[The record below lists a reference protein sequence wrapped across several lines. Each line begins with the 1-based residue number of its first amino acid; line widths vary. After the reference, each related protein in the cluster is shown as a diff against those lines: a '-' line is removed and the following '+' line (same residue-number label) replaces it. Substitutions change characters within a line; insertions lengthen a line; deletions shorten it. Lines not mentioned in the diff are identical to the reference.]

1 MKKKNN
7 NIGQQSN
14 RKIKTVVDMLFDGIP
29 YSEEVNKAQL
39 KIEESLNAEYNKI
52 KADRHEDEALEDL
65 LSKYGRLS
73 KMAELAGYPSESA
86 DKWRKKG
93 EAVDIRPLK
102 KEILKQRIRV
112 YITALFVVFSLLQ
125 LFWFIGRVF
134 VSPASALTNLFI
146 VAIGILIASIPF
158 RKYLKTEKAAEGKKY
173 STEAYK
179 YLRSRSDKYSKRL
192 LNSIALLFAMI
203 FIFIFSELFFYIFG
217 NSKSAEFTENAMKNS
232 IAVEIPVFILLKNIL
247 CLRIFQRR
255 IKIPDKEKYK
265 KHIIGITVFS
275 AVFWLGVT
283 LFTFIMRNALAYPM
297 NVFTVGGILFGLL
310 MLIYNLTLRKKVTY
324 KN

>member
-39 KIEESLNAEYNKI
+39 KIEESLNAEYDKI
-52 KADRHEDEALEDL
+52 KADRHEDEVLEDL

-86 DKWRKKG
+86 DKWRKEG
-93 EAVDIRPLK
+93 EAVDVRPLK

-112 YITALFVVFSLLQ
+112 YITALFAVFALLQ

-146 VAIGILIASIPF
+146 AAIGVLIAFIPF
-158 RKYLKTEKAAEGKKY
+158 RKYLKTE
-173 STEAYK
+173 
-179 YLRSRSDKYSKRL
+179 RPHR
-192 LNSIALLFAMI
+192 
-203 FIFIFSELFFYIFG
+203 
-217 NSKSAEFTENAMKNS
+217 NA
-232 IAVEIPVFILLKNIL
+232 KNISEFFNPNK
-247 CLRIFQRR
+247 R
-255 IKIPDKEKYK
+255 
-265 KHIIGITVFS
+265 
-275 AVFWLGVT
+275 
-283 LFTFIMRNALAYPM
+283 
-297 NVFTVGGILFGLL
+297 
-310 MLIYNLTLRKKVTY
+310 
-324 KN
+324 